1 MKMQNSKVIIT
12 LSGGMDSAVLLYKA
26 AELFKEVHTVTFDYG
41 QRHSR
46 ELVAAEKQLL
56 NASHDFPN
64 ITFTNKVLDVKYIK
78 DIADTSSLTNNDI
91 DTPNVNEVMG
101 EAQPKS
107 YVPYRNLMF
116 LSILLSYAEKMS
128 AEEVW
133 YGAAEA
139 DSLAGYWDGSKQFVD
154 CLNELSSLNREH
166 DIKVVAPLL
175 KLSKKEIILKGV
187 ELGVNFGDT
196 YTCYSGEYPC
206 DADSA
211 SSSLRLKGFIDA
223 KLRDPLQYKQQ
234 DKLDAVYEKNGCK
247 SILYT

>member
-1 MKMQNSKVIIT
+1 
-12 LSGGMDSAVLLYKA
+12 
-26 AELFKEVHTVTFDYG
+26 
-41 QRHSR
+41 
-46 ELVAAEKQLL
+46 
-56 NASHDFPN
+56 
-64 ITFTNKVLDVKYIK
+64 
-78 DIADTSSLTNNDI
+78 
-91 DTPNVNEVMG
+91 
-101 EAQPKS
+101 
-107 YVPYRNLMF
+107 
-116 LSILLSYAEKMS
+116 LSIH
-128 AEEVW
+128 
-133 YGAAEA
+133 
-139 DSLAGYWDGSKQFVD
+139 
-154 CLNELSSLNREH
+154 LNELSSLNREH

>member
-1 MKMQNSKVIIT
+1 MQNNRVIIT

-26 AELFKEVHTVTFDYG
+26 AELFKEVHTVTFNYG

-46 ELVAAEKQLL
+46 ELVAAEKQFL
-56 NASHDFPN
+56 NAGHDFPN
-64 ITFTNKVLDVKYIK
+64 VTFTNKVLDVKYIK

-116 LSILLSYAEKMS
+116 LSILLSYAEKMK